1 MTALKSLARVPRPTE
16 HCPSSQKADKRTKN
30 KTGSFFLQLILF
42 CTKAW
47 HALPQVMN
55 PNPNPNPSN
64 ASGLCLSTRTWEVRE
79 RHQKCEK
86 EELPHK
92 EKLDSLRLASEEVI
106 IEVTESPDPIIPEL
120 GGTLWSC
127 WGQILQFHLQRT
139 ADSGWGV
146 GSSSTAPSATTT
158 GNKVLGWRDH
168 WSDKAWYYVVNIIL
182 ARQCFMRA
190 VICLCLPLN
199 RNLHSGTYHTILIFV
214 LNVLLNP
221 LNFSA
226 AFLDWIFFSLSLVS
240 FANFLTILISSQ
252 YRLIIVYSFFSS
264 CFLCKAFKVS
274 LCHDTCLTWV
284 GWITTERCLF
294 LHCPPWEFR

>member
-1 MTALKSLARVPRPTE
+1 M
-16 HCPSSQKADKRTKN
+16 
-30 KTGSFFLQLILF
+30 
-42 CTKAW
+42 
-47 HALPQVMN
+47 
-55 PNPNPNPSN
+55 
-64 ASGLCLSTRTWEVRE
+64 
-79 RHQKCEK
+79 
-86 EELPHK
+86 
-92 EKLDSLRLASEEVI
+92 
-106 IEVTESPDPIIPEL
+106 
-120 GGTLWSC
+120 
-127 WGQILQFHLQRT
+127 
-139 ADSGWGV
+139 

-168 WSDKAWYYVVNIIL
+168 WSDEAWYYVVNIIL

-274 LCHDTCLTWV
+274 LCHDTCLT
-284 GWITTERCLF
+284 
-294 LHCPPWEFR
+294 